1 MNIDEAIKFL
11 KSMQNPLEDY
21 ADMIGAPAGMHG
33 IKYVYPDPE
42 DYAIEEAIEALKRA
56 EKYKWHD
63 LRKDPDDLPD
73 IEHEVEVA
81 YTTLYTNGSVKTARA
96 VYEDGSITQSE
107 SAFDWEEY
115 VGNDGECCYSE
126 EKDEYMI
133 PVGWF
138 ESHWYG
144 EDCHEMYDAE
154 IIAWREIEPF
164 KEK

>member
-1 MNIDEAIKFL
+1 MNIVEAIK
-11 KSMQNPLEDY
+11 N
-21 ADMIGAPAGMHG
+21 
-33 IKYVYPDPE
+33 
-42 DYAIEEAIEALKRA
+42 AIEIADIQYIHSVFRKERERITDTIETLTILREKRK
-56 EKYKWHD
+56 KYRWHD
-63 LRKDPDDLPD
+63 LRKNPNDLPEV
-73 IEHEVEVA
+73 EHEVEVA
-81 YTTLYTNGSVKTARA
+81 YITKYTNGKAITARA
-96 VYEDGSITQSE
+96 VYEDGSITQPE

-115 VGNDGECCYSE
+115 VGNDGECNYNK

>member
-1 MNIDEAIKFL
+1 MNIDEAIK
-11 KSMQNPLEDY
+11 N
-21 ADMIGAPAGMHG
+21 
-33 IKYVYPDPE
+33 
-42 DYAIEEAIEALKRA
+42 AIEIADIQYIHSVFRKERERITDTIETLTILREKRK
-56 EKYKWHD
+56 KYRWHD
-63 LRKDPDDLPD
+63 LRKNPNDLPEV
-73 IEHEVEVA
+73 EHEVEVA
-81 YTTLYTNGSVKTARA
+81 YITKYTNGKAITARA
-96 VYEDGSITQSE
+96 VYEDGSITQPE

-115 VGNDGECCYSE
+115 VGNDGECNYNK

>member
-1 MNIDEAIKFL
+1 MNIDEVIKFL

-42 DYAIEEAIEALKRA
+42 DYAIEEAIEVLKRA

-96 VYEDGSITQSE
+96 VYEDGSIIQPE
-107 SAFDWEEY
+107 SVFDWEEY
-115 VGNDGECCYSE
+115 VGNDGECDYSK

>member
-1 MNIDEAIKFL
+1 MNIDEAIKNAIEIAEIQYIHSVFL
-11 KSMQNPLEDY
+11 KERERITDT
-21 ADMIGAPAGMHG
+21 
-33 IKYVYPDPE
+33 
-42 DYAIEEAIEALKRA
+42 IETLTTLREKRK
-56 EKYKWHD
+56 KYKWHD
-63 LRKDPDDLPD
+63 LRKNPDDLPD

-81 YTTLYTNGSVKTARA
+81 YTTPYTNGSVKTTRA
-96 VYEDGSITQSE
+96 VYEDGSITQPE

-115 VGNDGECCYSE
+115 VGNDGECDYNE

-144 EDCHEMYDAE
+144 EDCHEMYDTE

-164 KEK
+164 EEVE

>member
-1 MNIDEAIKFL
+1 MNIDEAIK
-11 KSMQNPLEDY
+11 N
-21 ADMIGAPAGMHG
+21 
-33 IKYVYPDPE
+33 
-42 DYAIEEAIEALKRA
+42 AIEIADIQYIHSVFRKERERITDTIETLTILREKRK
-56 EKYKWHD
+56 KYRWHD
-63 LRKDPDDLPD
+63 LRKNPNDLPEV
-73 IEHEVEVA
+73 EHEVEVA
-81 YTTLYTNGSVKTARA
+81 YITKYTNGKAITARA
-96 VYEDGSITQSE
+96 VYEDGSITQPE

-115 VGNDGECCYSE
+115 VGNDGECNYNK

-154 IIAWREIEPF
+154 IIAWREIEPL